1 MAKPRAVV
9 LLSGGLDSATAAAVA
24 KSDGFELYALTV
36 SYGQRHKAELD
47 AAKRVSSMLGVESH
61 VITPIDLRAFG
72 GSALTSETPVP
83 KGRSLEEMSGG
94 IPITYVPARNTV
106 FLSLALAWA
115 EVLEANDIYVGVN
128 AVDYSGYPDCRPE
141 FIQAFETL
149 ANLATKSGVEG
160 KQKFNIHTPLI
171 NLSKIDIIQIGLSL
185 KVDYSKTVTCYD
197 PSENGEACGQCD
209 SCLIRLKGFADLGI
223 KDATPYR

>member
-1 MAKPRAVV
+1 MAKLKAVV

-24 KSDGFELYALTV
+24 KSDGFELYALTI
-36 SYGQRHKAELD
+36 SYGQRHKVELE
-47 AAKRVSSMLGVESH
+47 AAKRVASILGVQKH

-72 GSALTSETPVP
+72 GSALTSDTPVP
-83 KGRSLEEMSGG
+83 KGRSSEEMSCR

-115 EVLEANDIYVGVN
+115 EVLEASDIYVGVN

-141 FIQAFETL
+141 FIHAFEVL

-160 KQKFNIHTPLI
+160 KQKFKIHTPLI
-171 NLSKIDIIQIGLSL
+171 YLAKGDIIRKGLAL
-185 KVDYSKTVTCYD
+185 NVDYSKTITCYD
-197 PSENGEACGQCD
+197 PTENGEACGQCD

-223 KDATPYR
+223 KDEAPYR

>member
-171 NLSKIDIIQIGLSL
+171 NLSKSDIIRTGLSL

-197 PSENGEACGQCD
+197 PTENGEACGQCD

>member
-171 NLSKIDIIQIGLSL
+171 NLSKSDIIQIGLSL

-197 PSENGEACGQCD
+197 PTENGKACGQCD

-223 KDATPYR
+223 KDAAPYR